1 MRYVTITILLFFVY
15 SECFAQRDAENVK
28 FASEAFNKALIAKD
42 SNVLKKILH
51 PQLSY
56 GHSNAWIETKQELI
70 DDLFNGTITYNKVT
84 TEKIEVM
91 MNTKKLA
98 TMRADVMINADF
110 ESYKG
115 LVFHLHVLQTWK
127 WQNMMGWQLV
137 NRQSVSIPE
146 K

>member
-70 DDLFNGTITYNKVT
+70 DDLYNGTITYNKVT

-98 TMRADVMINADF
+98 TVRADVMINADF

-115 LVFHLHVLQTWK
+115 LVFHLRVLQTWK

>member
-42 SNVLKKILH
+42 SNTLKKILH

-91 MNTKKLA
+91 MITKKLA
-98 TMRADVMINADF
+98 TVRADVMIDADF

>member
-42 SNVLKKILH
+42 SNTLKKILH
-51 PQLSY
+51 PLLSY

-70 DDLFNGTITYNKVT
+70 DDLYNGTITYNKVT

-91 MNTKKLA
+91 MITKKLA
-98 TMRADVMINADF
+98 TVRADVMIDADF

>member
-1 MRYVTITILLFFVY
+1 MRYVAITILLFFVY

-28 FASEAFNKALIAKD
+28 FASEAFDKALIAKD

-91 MNTKKLA
+91 MITKKLA
-98 TMRADVMINADF
+98 TVRADVMIDADF

>member
-70 DDLFNGTITYNKVT
+70 DDLYNGTITYNKVT

-91 MNTKKLA
+91 MITKKLA
-98 TMRADVMINADF
+98 TVRADVMIDADF

>member
-42 SNVLKKILH
+42 SNALKKILH

-70 DDLFNGTITYNKVT
+70 DDLYNGTITYNKVT

-91 MNTKKLA
+91 MIAKKLA
-98 TMRADVMINADF
+98 TVRADVMIDADF